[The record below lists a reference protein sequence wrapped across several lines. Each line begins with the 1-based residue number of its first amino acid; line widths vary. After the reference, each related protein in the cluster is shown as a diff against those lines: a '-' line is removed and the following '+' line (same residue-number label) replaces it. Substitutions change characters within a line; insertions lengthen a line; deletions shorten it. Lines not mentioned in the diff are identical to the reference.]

1 MKETNKNMKNIS
13 IRVDEDQYKKIVS
26 LASKEGVTITEF
38 ILTKCNVINQEED
51 LTIASVISEIK
62 KLPKGKEFTIR
73 SLYSYNDWTMFS
85 KRSRLSVG
93 RTVYNYVSKYN
104 DTELSKI
111 AEFVGKDS
119 SNTAIYR
126 RK

>member
-1 MKETNKNMKNIS
+1 MKNIS
-13 IRVDEDQYKKIVS
+13 IRVTEEQYYKILEQS
-26 LASKEGVTITEF
+26 SKEGVTMTEF
-38 ILTKCNVINQEED
+38 ILTKCEVINKEQD
-51 LTIASVISEIK
+51 LTVATVMSEIK
-62 KLPKGKEFTIR
+62 KLPEGKEFTIR
-73 SLYSYNDWTMFS
+73 SLYSYNDWKDFS

-93 RTVYNYVSKYN
+93 RTVYNYVDKYN

>member
-1 MKETNKNMKNIS
+1 MLF
-13 IRVDEDQYKKIVS
+13 VV
-26 LASKEGVTITEF
+26 F
-38 ILTKCNVINQEED
+38 IHIM
-51 LTIASVISEIK
+51 I
-62 KLPKGKEFTIR
+62 GK
-73 SLYSYNDWTMFS
+73 DFS
-85 KRSRLSVG
+85 KRSKLSVG
-93 RTVYNYVSKYN
+93 RTVFNYVEKRN

>member
-1 MKETNKNMKNIS
+1 MKNIS
-13 IRVDEDQYKKIVS
+13 IRVTEEQYYKILEQS
-26 LASKEGVTITEF
+26 SKEGVTMTEF
-38 ILTKCNVINQEED
+38 ILTKCEVINKEQD
-51 LTIASVISEIK
+51 LTVASVMSEIK
-62 KLPKGKEFTIR
+62 KFTIR
-73 SLYSYNDWTMFS
+73 SLYSYNDWKDFS

-93 RTVYNYVSKYN
+93 RTVYNYVDKYN

>member
-1 MKETNKNMKNIS
+1 MI
-13 IRVDEDQYKKIVS
+13 
-26 LASKEGVTITEF
+26 
-38 ILTKCNVINQEED
+38 
-51 LTIASVISEIK
+51 
-62 KLPKGKEFTIR
+62 GK
-73 SLYSYNDWTMFS
+73 DFS
-85 KRSRLSVG
+85 KRSKLSVG
-93 RTVYNYVSKYN
+93 RTVFNYVEKRN

>member
-1 MKETNKNMKNIS
+1 MKNIS
-13 IRVDEDQYKKIVS
+13 IRVTEEQYYKILEQS
-26 LASKEGVTITEF
+26 SKEGVTMTEF
-38 ILTKCNVINQEED
+38 ILTKCEVINKEQD
-51 LTIASVISEIK
+51 LTVASVMSEIN
-62 KLPKGKEFTIR
+62 KLPEGKEFTIR
-73 SLYSYNDWTMFS
+73 SLYSYNDWKDFS

-93 RTVYNYVSKYN
+93 RTVYNYVDKYN

>member
-1 MKETNKNMKNIS
+1 MKNIS
-13 IRVDEDQYKKIVS
+13 IRVTEEQYNKIAELS
-26 LASKEGVTITEF
+26 SKDGVTMTEF
-38 ILTKCNVINQEED
+38 ILTKCEVINEEQD
-51 LTIASVISEIK
+51 LTVASVMSEIE
-62 KLPKGKEFTIR
+62 KLPKDKEFTIR
-73 SLYSYNDWTMFS
+73 SLYSYNDWINFS

-93 RTVYNYVSKYN
+93 RTVYNYIDKHDN
-104 DTELSKI
+104 TELSKI

>member
-1 MKETNKNMKNIS
+1 MKNIS
-13 IRVDEDQYKKIVS
+13 IRVTEEQYDKIAELS
-26 LASKEGVTITEF
+26 SKEGITMTEF
-38 ILTKCNVINQEED
+38 ILSKCEVINDGQD
-51 LTIASVISEIK
+51 LTVASVISKIK
-62 KLPKGKEFTIR
+62 DVPRNKEFTIR
-73 SLYSYNDWTMFS
+73 SLYSYNDWINFS
-85 KRSRLSVG
+85 KRSILSVG
-93 RTVYNYVSKYN
+93 RTVYNYIDKYD